1 MNFIDKEQGE
11 SQQHE
16 QAESKSF
23 EKKEDRGLVKDA
35 ADKRALRKKAMGRV
49 MGAM

>member
-1 MNFIDKEQGE
+1 MNFVDKEQGE
-11 SQQHE
+11 GQQHE
-16 QAESKSF
+16 QGEPKSF
-23 EKKEDRGLVKDA
+23 EKKEDQGLVKDA